1 MCASLRADAGR
12 PRAAQ
17 RRHPSR
23 QATAARPG
31 AAAPRAPAGAAV
43 VEDPRPAAP
52 PRTSPVPPLDEP
64 SARSALDAACA
75 AVGLDPRDAELIR
88 IGENGVFRLRS
99 RPVVAR
105 VGRSSAQLPAAE
117 QQLAVSRW
125 LQSQEVPAIRALDVE
140 QPVAVSGRVVTFWE
154 SAADD
159 VRYGTTRELGTIL
172 RRLHHRRT
180 PAEPHLPELAPFDA
194 TRRRIEHVP
203 IGDDDRRYLRGLCEN
218 LTKAYEELP
227 FTGPGVVLHGDA
239 NVGNLILNRHGNAL
253 LSDLDSFCVGP
264 AEWDLV
270 LTGMFYRRFGWHTT
284 EEYRQFVS
292 SYGRDVI
299 QWPGFDVLADIRE
312 LLMVA
317 WLAQNAH
324 NDAAAAEFAKRL
336 DSMRRGDSRRHWNPF

>member
-1 MCASLRADAGR
+1 M
-12 PRAAQ
+12 
-17 RRHPSR
+17 
-23 QATAARPG
+23 
-31 AAAPRAPAGAAV
+31 
-43 VEDPRPAAP
+43 VEDSRPAAP
-52 PRTSPVPPLDEP
+52 PATGSSVPPLDEP

-105 VGRSSAQLPAAE
+105 VGRSAAQLAAAE

-125 LQSQEVPAIRALDVE
+125 LESEGVPATRVWDVE
-140 QPVAVSGRVVTFWE
+140 QPVTVAGRVVTFWE

-159 VRYGTTRELGTIL
+159 VRYGTTRELGEIL
-172 RRLHHRRT
+172 RRLHQL
-180 PAEPHLPELAPFDA
+180 PAPTEPHLPDLDPFGA

-203 IGDDDRRYLRGLCEN
+203 ISDDDRRYLRSLCEK
-218 LTKAYEELP
+218 LTTAFEDLLFAGAP
-227 FTGPGVVLHGDA
+227 VVLHGDA
-239 NVGNLILNRHGNAL
+239 NVGNLILDRHGNPL

-284 EEYRQFVS
+284 AEYQEFVRT
-292 SYGRDVI
+292 YGRDI
-299 QWPGFDVLADIRE
+299 LDWPGFEVLADVRE

-324 NDAAAAEFAKRL
+324 DDAAAAEFAKRIN
-336 DSMRRGDSRRHWNPF
+336 SMRRGESRRHWSPF